1 MPRDK
6 AILKEQVNELSKKE
20 LVDIV
25 LKLAGKRHNYEFLLV
40 NFLDKEG
47 GEKTLFEEAKED
59 IDRLCQKEYK
69 GKSHQKQLAQKLIAC
84 IKRLNE
90 FISDTKDK
98 KLEADLVLYLLTI
111 QFAYPTTVFGHRS
124 YGYDYKVGLLLK
136 KLITLVTKK
145 MHPDYMIDYQEKI
158 NEYLTRLH
166 RTSDHIN
173 TICDLPPLIE

>member
-6 AILKEQVNELSKKE
+6 AILKEQLNELSKKE

-47 GEKTLFEEAKED
+47 GEKTLFEEAKAD

-90 FISDTKDK
+90 FVSDTKDK
-98 KLEADLVLYLLTI
+98 KLEADLVLYLLGI
-111 QFAYPTTVFGHRS
+111 QFAYPATVFGHKS

-145 MHPDYMIDYQEKI
+145 MHPDYQMDYQEKI

-173 TICDLPPLIE
+173 TIFDLPQLIE